1 MGCNMIFSNI
11 SAISA
16 TKGIDI
22 YIEAAL
28 GSELNSSFH
37 IVGKARDVE
46 YAFEVA
52 MRQKVEDSGHQ
63 NIQFFGYQNN
73 VIEYLESID
82 VVVLTSVV
90 EDALPTVLIEAI
102 SQGKIIIASDVGG
115 VREIVPAGCG
125 NIIIPKGDVQEL
137 KKAIHT
143 VTNYD
148 ASIVETTSKMNRAHF
163 AEKFIFENQI
173 HALEKVYKGVL

>member
-1 MGCNMIFSNI
+1 MIFSNI

-37 IVGKARDVE
+37 IVGKARDIE

-52 MRQKVEDSGHQ
+52 MRRKVEASGHK
-63 NIQFFGYQNN
+63 NIQFLGYQNN

-90 EDALPTVLIEAI
+90 EDALPTVLIESI

-137 KKAIHT
+137 KKAIHA

-148 ASIVETTSKMNRAHF
+148 ASIVETTFKMNRAHF